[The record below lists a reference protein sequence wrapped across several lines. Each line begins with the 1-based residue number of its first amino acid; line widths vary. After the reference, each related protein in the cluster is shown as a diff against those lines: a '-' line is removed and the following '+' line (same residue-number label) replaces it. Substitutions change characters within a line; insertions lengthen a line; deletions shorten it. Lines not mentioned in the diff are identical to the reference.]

1 MYSEVKEMVAVGTY
15 GLFQDPL
22 LAFIWKVWGKPQ
34 KLEYF
39 MATTFKSK
47 VLMFLLDQEFTSQA

>member
-22 LAFIWKVWGKPQ
+22 LAFIWKV
-34 KLEYF
+34 
-39 MATTFKSK
+39 
-47 VLMFLLDQEFTSQA
+47 